1 MRGLVFALLAAVVV
15 ASVQGTR
22 YRGPR
27 FINLGITGIIS
38 PVYAGY
44 NRDTLSRFG
53 SISGSSLS
61 RTFGSTFLAGGVTGG
76 RSIGLSS
83 VYPYA
88 RRSTTIRTVAPF
100 SGGFQTY
107 NEFGRLPYVSDDGPY
122 GFDGPLSGFGPGRGL
137 GREDSVDPYPGGRDS
152 VDPYPG
158 GPLDGPNYDDFG
170 SLNGDGPLTDDRL
183 YYDDGVLTGSGSFDG
198 IRALRG
204 GQFSGGFFSRRSGSI
219 GYDYEDSLGR
229 SGAGSVYEPY
239 LGLDG
244 SSSLY
249 PNPYDDLDGRFD
261 LGDRFSSSGFSSSS
275 RTGVSGFDG
284 DFPGSVGSPGLD
296 FNLQGGDGLSF
307 NTQFSALEG
316 QGSRGRGTGSA
327 GLAEPLS
334 SPGRYLEYN
343 FNNVGVSGFDGD
355 SAGSVGSPGFD

>member
-27 FINLGITGIIS
+27 FINLGITGIIT

-83 VYPYA
+83 VYPYT
-88 RRSTTIRTVAPF
+88 RRSTTFRTVAPF

-107 NEFGRLPYVSDDGPY
+107 NEFGRLPYVPDDGPY
-122 GFDGPLSGFGPGRGL
+122 DFDGPLSGFGPGRGL
-137 GREDSVDPYPGGRDS
+137 GRGDG

-158 GPLDGPNYDDFG
+158 GPLDGPSTDGFG

-183 YYDDGVLTGSGSFDG
+183 YYDDDVLTGSGSFDG

-204 GQFSGGFFSRRSGSI
+204 GQFSGGFFSRRFGSI